1 MKALLIQDFLKAEE
15 VREQMYLNLFPWHKH
30 WKKDF
35 FRIRGWGKDPEILYQ
50 KEMMFVGL

>member
-15 VREQMYLNLFPWHKH
+15 VREQMYLILFPWHKH